1 MLNIETVKPAVDF
14 LKHHG
19 QASIVS
25 LGCGN
30 RLNRIDNHLRLMI
43 GLNLKYYVGI
53 DCELDIESLQEE
65 LFMDSDAGAT
75 LLADYYQN
83 RPEMFRDAL
92 KLFPDT
98 FVEDLAGVHCAAVVC
113 QRVLPDRR
121 WEDIIKSMNP
131 KIILQED
138 LHGCER
144 QQLRGY
150 QYVRSLS
157 GIRRHGLRPFRP
169 WPIFPGENNLVLWR
183 RRDFIQG
190 DETLSSFR
198 WLRRLGQAFIG

>member
-1 MLNIETVKPAVDF
+1 MLNVDTVKPAVDF
-14 LKHHG
+14 LKHHWHV
-19 QASIVS
+19 SIVS
-25 LGCGN
+25 LECGH

-83 RPEMFRDAL
+83 RPEMFREAL
-92 KLFPDT
+92 KL
-98 FVEDLAGVHCAAVVC
+98 
-113 QRVLPDRR
+113 
-121 WEDIIKSMNP
+121 
-131 KIILQED
+131 
-138 LHGCER
+138 
-144 QQLRGY
+144 
-150 QYVRSLS
+150 
-157 GIRRHGLRPFRP
+157 
-169 WPIFPGENNLVLWR
+169 FPGENNLVLWR

-190 DETLSSFR
+190 DETPSSFR